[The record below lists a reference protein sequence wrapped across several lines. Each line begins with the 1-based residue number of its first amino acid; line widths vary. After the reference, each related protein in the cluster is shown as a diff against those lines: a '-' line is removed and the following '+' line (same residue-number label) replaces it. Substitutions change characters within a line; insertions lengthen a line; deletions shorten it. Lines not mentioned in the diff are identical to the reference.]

1 VQRPAARGH
10 HLPPHSHSLAV
21 RDVRRTRGV
30 SHKRVLNLCGFLNQ
44 PLARFMQR
52 QLRDLYLKYDAGR
65 DILKLVD
72 EVEELQR
79 KFEGA
84 PVEAEP
90 SGTPAVL
97 EPEDVHLVCFEYVR

>member
-1 VQRPAARGH
+1 
-10 HLPPHSHSLAV
+10 
-21 RDVRRTRGV
+21 
-30 SHKRVLNLCGFLNQ
+30 
-44 PLARFMQR
+44 M
-52 QLRDLYLKYDAGR
+52 KYDAGR